1 MIASS
6 PIACFSKVATRRA
19 GRCIFDITDLLR
31 FAHSDAQL
39 TGIPRVALTLA
50 NQALSLRPERVS
62 IGYFDIVSGIYRI
75 LADPELIADPQ
86 ALRAH
91 LIKVTSNVR
100 QVKFWKGEIRRTYH
114 EVVRRANLEALRRYS
129 ALNRRPSPDIQFS
142 FRQTDR
148 IVCLGSGW
156 DTLDFLAYL
165 SSERGINGHGAELA
179 VLIHD
184 MIPCLF
190 PAKMS
195 GVHPALFKHWL
206 AQILGMDAT
215 LLFYSSQTRQDAL
228 NWCREQKHVLPLYR
242 NIRLGDE
249 LLLTRKAP
257 TRDVVRQLQAND
269 FILFVGSI
277 SGRKNGLTLLKAWQ
291 RLRAS
296 SKSTALPKL
305 VFAGSSTAGELK
317 NLFPEALDWLELV
330 FIAKP
335 NDTELG
341 HLYRNCLFTV
351 YPSLYEG
358 WGLPVGE
365 SLWHGK
371 ICAASYCSSLPE
383 VGGYDCD
390 YFDPC
395 NPVDIEQILWRLIFD
410 DNYRVKRMNDIDRS
424 RLQSWRESAQGLLLA
439 LDEPARAA
447 ANESR
452 FAWAS

>member
-6 PIACFSKVATRRA
+6 PIACFSKVVASRG
-19 GRCIFDITDLLR
+19 GRCIFDITDLVR
-31 FAHSDAQL
+31 FAHGDAQL

-50 NQALSLRPERVS
+50 SQARALRPDRVT
-62 IGYFDIVSGIYRI
+62 IGYFDVVGATYRI
-75 LADPELIADPQ
+75 LADPEIIADQ
-86 ALRAH
+86 RALRGH
-91 LIKVTSNVR
+91 LRKVTSNVR

-114 EVVRRANLEALRRYS
+114 EIVRRTTLEALRRYC
-129 ALNRRPSPDIQFS
+129 ALSRRRSPDIEFS

-148 IVCLGSGW
+148 IICLGSGW
-156 DTLDFLAYL
+156 DTLDLLAYL
-165 SSERGINGHGAELA
+165 SVENGIKRHGAELA
-179 VLIHD
+179 VLVHD
-184 MIPCLF
+184 MIPFLL

-206 AQILGMDAT
+206 GRILGMDAT

-228 NWCREQKHVLPLYR
+228 NWCREQKYAQPLYR
-242 NIRLGDE
+242 KIRLGDE
-249 LLLTRKAP
+249 LLLTQKAA
-257 TRDVVRQLQAND
+257 TRDLVHRLPPND
-269 FILFVGSI
+269 FILLVGSI
-277 SGRKNGLTLLKAWQ
+277 GGRKNGLNLLKAWQ
-291 RLRAS
+291 RLRAA
-296 SKSTALPKL
+296 SKTTALPKL
-305 VFAGSSTAGELK
+305 VFAGSSTAQELK
-317 NLFPEALDWLELV
+317 DLFPEALDWLELV

-335 NDTELG
+335 NDTELN

-371 ICAASYCSSLPE
+371 ICAASYCSSMPE

-395 NPVDIEQILWRLIFD
+395 NPADIEQTLWRLIFD
-410 DNYRVKRMNDIDRS
+410 DHYRAQRMSGIDRG
-424 RLQSWRESAQGLLLA
+424 RLQSWQDSAQGLLHA

>member
-1 MIASS
+1 VTA
-6 PIACFSKVATRRA
+6 KRG
-19 GRCIFDITDLLR
+19 GRYIFDITDLLR

-50 NQALSLRPERVS
+50 NQARSLRPDRVS
-62 IGYFDIVSGIYRI
+62 IGYFDIVSATYRI
-75 LADPELIADPQ
+75 LADPEIIADPQ

-91 LIKVTSNVR
+91 LIKVTSNIR
-100 QVKFWKGEIRRTYH
+100 HVKFWKGKFRRTYH
-114 EVVRRANLEALRRYS
+114 EVVRRATLEALRRYS
-129 ALNRRPSPDIQFS
+129 AFSRRPSPDIEFS

-148 IVCLGSGW
+148 IVCLGSNW
-156 DTLDFLAYL
+156 DTLDFLTYL
-165 SSERGINGHGAELA
+165 SAGNGINRHGAELA

-184 MIPCLF
+184 MIPLLL

-206 AQILGMDAT
+206 EQILGIDAT

-228 NWCREQKHVLPLYR
+228 NWCREQKYTLPLYR
-242 NIRLGDE
+242 TIRLGDE
-249 LLLTRKAP
+249 LLLTRKAA
-257 TRDVVRQLQAND
+257 TRDIVRRLPAND

-277 SGRKNGLTLLKAWQ
+277 GGRKNGLTLLKAWQ
-291 RLRAS
+291 RLRAT
-296 SKSTALPKL
+296 SKTTALPKL
-305 VFAGSSTAGELK
+305 VFAGSSMAGELK
-317 NLFPEALDWLELV
+317 DLFPEALDWLELV

-335 NDTELG
+335 NDAELD

-358 WGLPVGE
+358 WGLPIGE

-371 ICAASYCSSLPE
+371 ICAASYCSSMPE

-395 NPVDIEQILWRLIFD
+395 NPADIEQILWRLIFD
-410 DNYRVKRMNDIDRS
+410 DGYRIKRMSGIDRA

-439 LDEPARAA
+439 LDEPARAP